1 MDFNITTD
9 GKVTTLSPELGMW
22 LWNVAVSNA
31 PIDTGNLRRAITM
44 TKNSPTKKQYVYN
57 ALNAVYLHYL
67 EEGMGPV
74 KKHKGFISQKTMGD
88 FIQEL
93 ISYFKTGKTGMIT
106 TPPVATLTVSK
117 HGHMFYE
124 RKMARALGWSDKQI
138 TADDRRKLS
147 QIRYRGLAQSNKS
160 KIYGEKP
167 TSRYLYKKGMNQHT
181 DMWFMDIPNYME
193 KNTTA
198 LQAFNNKK

>member
-1 MDFNITTD
+1 MDFNIETD
-9 GKVTTLSPELGMW
+9 GKTTTMSSELGMW
-22 LWNVAVSNA
+22 LWNLAVSNA

-44 TKNSPTKKQYVYN
+44 TKNSGTKKQYVYN

-74 KKHKGFISQKTMGD
+74 KKHKGYISQKTMGD

-93 ISYFKTGKTGMIT
+93 IYYFKTGKTGMIT
-106 TPPVATLTVSK
+106 TPPVATLTTSK
-117 HGHMFYE
+117 WGPMFYE
-124 RKMARALGWSDKQI
+124 RKMAQALGWSDKQI

-167 TSRYLYKKGMNQHT
+167 TSRYLYNKNRNQHT
-181 DMWFMDIPNYME
+181 NMWYMDTQNYME

-198 LQAFNNKK
+198 LQAFNKK